1 LKKRSS
7 KSTPKKLTRQ
17 IVRGQQGINLI
28 ERVALSMHCTWTPT
42 GSTEVGIDGYLELFD
57 PRSQHP
63 LGKSL
68 GVQSKVN
75 ATFSNERDDSF
86 DYYCSERDLQYW
98 LKGNLP
104 ILLIVSRPEAE
115 EAYWLSVKDY
125 FNTAERI
132 TFKKAH
138 FVKAQQRFDEHC
150 LADLIRLGRNA
161 TDGLYLGPTP
171 KPERLISNLLTL
183 REYPEKLW
191 IADTTC
197 RRPQEL
203 WPRLDGHKPRISDD
217 WLLHESKVYS
227 FQDLQCEPW
236 STICDQGTCEAF
248 DTREWAFSAD
258 ADRRRRFV
266 ELLNRTLKDQLYPHV
281 RLSPGADCF
290 AFAANLETAPL
301 KWSYRSIRR
310 KSSMTVVAKYS
321 NKSRDGR
328 QFVWLRHLAFRRQFR
343 LIEKQWY
350 LEITPTYVFTW
361 DGVHLDRFH
370 EQRLKKIKRIEKN
383 RAVLAAILFWA
394 DYLRTKEDLLYSST
408 QRKLKFGDLMETSIE
423 VGIDD
428 AAWAS
433 TDENALQGSDEFPDD
448 LLDLL
453 PGL

>member
-1 LKKRSS
+1 
-7 KSTPKKLTRQ
+7 
-17 IVRGQQGINLI
+17 
-28 ERVALSMHCTWTPT
+28 
-42 GSTEVGIDGYLELFD
+42 
-57 PRSQHP
+57 
-63 LGKSL
+63 
-68 GVQSKVN
+68 
-75 ATFSNERDDSF
+75 
-86 DYYCSERDLQYW
+86 
-98 LKGNLP
+98 LP

-125 FNTAERI
+125 FNTPERI
-132 TFKKAH
+132 ASKKAH
-138 FVKAQQRFDEHC
+138 FVKNHQRFDEHC
-150 LADLIRLGRNA
+150 LPNLIGLGRNA

-171 KPERLISNLLTL
+171 KAERLISNLLTL

-203 WPRLDGHKPRISDD
+203 WPRLDAHRPRVRDD

-236 STICDQGTCEAF
+236 NSICDQGTCEAF
-248 DTREWAFSAD
+248 DTREWALSAD
-258 ADRRRRFV
+258 ADHRRRFV
-266 ELLNRTLKDQLYPHV
+266 ELLNRTLRDQLYPHI

-301 KWSYRSIRR
+301 KWGYRSIKR

-328 QFVWLRHLAFRRQFR
+328 QFTWLRHLAFRRQFR
-343 LIEKQWY
+343 MIEKQWY

-370 EQRLKKIKRIEKN
+370 EQRLKKIKLIEKN

-394 DYLRTKEDLLYSST
+394 DYLSTRDDLLYSST
-408 QRKLKFGDLMETSIE
+408 PRKLKFGELMETSIE

-428 AAWAS
+428 AAWTS
-433 TDENALQGSDEFPDD
+433 TDDNEPQEASDLPDD